1 MVQSAVGFHTF
12 ASRRCVSRKLVS
24 VELDSENAAC
34 AWPVNALRL
43 CVAALLIAVL
53 GACASVPERNPLA
66 QWHGS
71 PNYGP
76 RRAQLIVLHHTEMD
90 SAEGALRV
98 LSAGD
103 GERRVSAHYLIDA
116 GGRLYQL
123 VSEQDR
129 AWHAGAG
136 SWGGIEDLN
145 SASIGIEL
153 DNDGS
158 APFAEAQIQTLL
170 RLLRDITQRLAIP
183 PQLIV
188 GHGDI
193 APTRKHDPSALFPW
207 SRLAEAGFGLWP
219 RAERAAAPAGFDRW
233 AALRTIG
240 YDLRDPAAAQ
250 RAFHRHYRGQDSE
263 GWLDG
268 DEEILFDLQR
278 QLMAMPAG
286 TGATANPP

>member
-1 MVQSAVGFHTF
+1 MVQSVAAFNKSG
-12 ASRRCVSRKLVS
+12 SSKLVS
-24 VELDSENAAC
+24 EELDSENAVRVR
-34 AWPVNALRL
+34 PVNALRL
-43 CVAALLIAVL
+43 CIAALLIAVL
-53 GACASVPERNPLA
+53 GACASAPARNPLA

-71 PNYGP
+71 PNHGP

-103 GERRVSAHYLIDA
+103 PERRVSAHYLIGAD
-116 GGRLYQL
+116 GRLYQL

-129 AWHAGAG
+129 AWHAGAAH
-136 SWGGIEDLN
+136 WGGIEDLN

-170 RLLRDITQRLAIP
+170 RLLRDITQRLSIP

-219 RAERAAAPAGFDRW
+219 RAARTAAPAGFDRW

-263 GWLDG
+263 GWLEG
-268 DEEILFDLQR
+268 DDEILFDLQR
-278 QLMAMPAG
+278 QLMAMPVG
-286 TGATANPP
+286 GATANPP

>member
-1 MVQSAVGFHTF
+1 MQSVP
-12 ASRRCVSRKLVS
+12 
-24 VELDSENAAC
+24 DPENVVRARA
-34 AWPVNALRL
+34 VNALRVCWL
-43 CVAALLIAVL
+43 GLLIAGL
-53 GACASVPERNPLA
+53 GACASAPPRNPLA
-66 QWHGS
+66 EWHGS

-98 LSAGD
+98 LRAGD
-103 GERRVSAHYLIDA
+103 PERRVSAHYLIGAD
-116 GGRLYQL
+116 GRLYQL

-129 AWHAGAG
+129 AWHAGAA

-158 APFAEAQIQTLL
+158 APFAEAQIQALL
-170 RLLRDITQRLAIP
+170 RLLRDISQRLSIP
-183 PQLIV
+183 PQLVI

-207 SRLAEAGFGLWP
+207 SRLAQAGFGLWP
-219 RAERAAAPAGFDRW
+219 RAERVAPPPGFDRW

-250 RAFHRHYRGQDSE
+250 RAFHRHYRGQDSD
-263 GWLDG
+263 GWLEG
-268 DEEILFDLQR
+268 DDEILFDLQQ
-278 QLMAMPAG
+278 QLMALPV
-286 TGATANPP
+286 GAAATPP